1 MYPTTLALSIV
12 NLDSENFL
20 IYLKSLGLLTTIEDP
35 CRGQSLTVDFTFGDV
50 EKDALQ
56 RNPQIFPF
64 DQSRLLNKGPKMDRD
79 AGGTDGNSIFNRFY
93 DNRNTGSV
101 IPTRMGI
108 LKFGLVC

>member
-1 MYPTTLALSIV
+1 M
-12 NLDSENFL
+12 